1 MNGASE
7 GQELPEV
14 PCTWSSN
21 SGEQFSAGDA
31 MDGRPREKSRVIQ
44 WGLGVVRWI
53 LGAFFSTF
61 FVLSVLVVGWTTR
74 AAQREVLRTWW
85 RRSPVRR
92 QTRDFAEFATADPAT
107 RDHAAWPTWFAGSR
121 SADPALVGRLR
132 RWLRR
137 TLGGAALNARLGL
150 QILANTWVL
159 TLPGCLMWAVAW
171 YAGWQNSFNKG
182 YEHAW
187 FGPTIFVLGMIL
199 FSAAM
204 AYVPLAQAR
213 QASTGDWRRFYD
225 FRIVWRLVRRQWL
238 SSLALAV
245 VWAGACSLVLLV
257 KLMPQFA
264 QYLPNLTDRPMAEM
278 AAVSQRFFG
287 VMALG
292 LFPLFVGL
300 RLLAARVYAEA
311 LRSGFQSGALTEDDL
326 GEAEWQALRRL
337 DLLTPMP
344 VPERS
349 RWVRL
354 AAWLATRTGRIAAGM
369 AVFLIWFTFSFLAMV
384 SEFAAISDFG
394 RGWWNQPMVQ
404 LPWFDYTPA
413 RLRQGDEVDS
423 LPAKDAARIPSN
435 RAPAE
440 RP

>member
-1 MNGASE
+1 MNGATDE
-7 GQELPEV
+7 PGLPKIPGTV
-14 PCTWSSN
+14 FLN
-21 SGEQFSAGDA
+21 SGERLSGDA
-31 MDGRPREKSRVIQ
+31 STDGSHLEESR
-44 WGLGVVRWI
+44 WRMLGLGVVRWFV
-53 LGAFFSTF
+53 GAFFSTF
-61 FVLSVLVVGWTTR
+61 FVLSVLVVGWATR

-92 QTRDFAEFATADPAT
+92 QTRDFAEFAAADSAT

-121 SADPALVGRLR
+121 NSDPASVGRTR
-132 RWLRR
+132 SWLRSA
-137 TLGGAALNARLGL
+137 LGGSVLNARLGL
-150 QILANTWVL
+150 QLLANTWVL
-159 TLPGCLMWAVAW
+159 TLPGCLLWAVAW
-171 YAGWQNSFNKG
+171 FAGWQNSFNKG

-187 FGPTIFVLGMIL
+187 FGPTIFVLGMVL

-225 FRIVWRLVRRQWL
+225 FRIVWRLVQRQWL

-257 KLMPQFA
+257 KLMPQLA
-264 QYLPNLTDRPMAEM
+264 QYAPTLTDRPMAEM

-300 RLLAARVYAEA
+300 RLLAARVYADA

-337 DLLTPMP
+337 DLLTPLP
-344 VPERS
+344 VPECG

-354 AAWLATRTGRIAAGM
+354 AAWLATRTGRLAAGT
-369 AVFLIWFTFSFLAMV
+369 AVVLIWFAFSFLAMV
-384 SEFAAISDFG
+384 SEFAAISDYG

-413 RLRQGDEVDS
+413 RLRQGNEVEPI
-423 LPAKDAARIPSN
+423 PAPDAAEVPRD
-435 RAPAE
+435 RARSTNP
-440 RP
+440 

>member
-1 MNGASE
+1 MNGAPD
-7 GQELPEV
+7 GQGLPEA
-14 PCTWSSN
+14 PGTLFSN
-21 SGEQFSAGDA
+21 SGEQFYDGDA
-31 MDGRPREKSRVIQ
+31 TGGRLSEKSRVIL

-61 FVLSVLVVGWTTR
+61 FILSVLVVGWTTR

-85 RRSPVRR
+85 RRSPIRR
-92 QTRDFAEFATADPAT
+92 QTRNFADFAAADPAT

-121 SADPALVGRLR
+121 SANSASAGRTR

-137 TLGGAALNARLGL
+137 ALGGVVLNARLGL
-150 QILANTWVL
+150 QVLANTWVL

-187 FGPTIFVLGMIL
+187 FGPTVFILGMVL

-225 FRIVWRLVRRQWL
+225 FRIVWRLVRRRWL
-238 SSLALAV
+238 SSLALAL

-257 KLMPQFA
+257 KLMPQLA
-264 QYLPNLTDRPMAEM
+264 QYAPNLTDRPMAEM

-287 VMALG
+287 VMAMG

-337 DLLTPMP
+337 ELLTPVP
-344 VPERS
+344 VPERG

-354 AAWLATRTGRIAAGM
+354 AAWLATRTGRLAAGA
-369 AVFLIWFTFSFLAMV
+369 AVFLIWFAFSFLAMV
-384 SEFAAISDFG
+384 SEFAAITDFG

-413 RLRQGDEVDS
+413 RLRQGEAVDS
-423 LPAKDAARIPSN
+423 IPSKNAARIPKD
-435 RAPAE
+435 RASAE
-440 RP
+440 GP

>member
-1 MNGASE
+1 M
-7 GQELPEV
+7 
-14 PCTWSSN
+14 
-21 SGEQFSAGDA
+21 
-31 MDGRPREKSRVIQ
+31 
-44 WGLGVVRWI
+44 
-53 LGAFFSTF
+53 FSTF
-61 FVLSVLVVGWTTR
+61 LVLGVLVVGWTAR

-85 RRSPVRR
+85 RRSANRR
-92 QTRDFAEFATADPAT
+92 QRGSFSEFAGADPAT
-107 RDHAAWPTWFAGSR
+107 VDHAEWPTWFAGSR
-121 SADPALVGRLR
+121 SPGVVPRGRLR
-132 RWLRR
+132 QWGRR
-137 TLGGAALNARLGL
+137 CLGGFLLNARLGL
-150 QILANTWVL
+150 QIVANTWVL
-159 TLPGCLMWAVAW
+159 TLPGCLLWAVAW

-187 FGPTIFVLGMIL
+187 FGPTIFVLGMLL

-204 AYVPLAQAR
+204 IHVPLAQAR

-225 FRIVWRLVRRQWL
+225 FRIVGRLVRRRWL
-238 SSLALAV
+238 SSFTLAV

-264 QYLPNLTDRPMAEM
+264 QYVPSLVDRPVGEM

-300 RLLAARVYAEA
+300 RLMAARVYADA
-311 LRSGFQSGALTEDDL
+311 LRCGYQSGALTEDDL

-354 AAWLATRTGRIAAGM
+354 AAWLATRTGRVAAGM
-369 AVFLIWFTFSFLAMV
+369 AVFLIWFAFSFLAMV
-384 SEFAAISDFG
+384 SEFTAISDFG

-413 RLRQGDEVDS
+413 RLRQVDEVDS

-435 RAPAE
+435 RASAE